1 MFQPVLL
8 ANLQLESTL
17 IDQIV
22 EAQKTDAGITHIKEH
37 MAMDPTMCFHMD
49 HKGILWF
56 KNRLVVPKVP
66 ELRQQI
72 LDESHTSRYSIHPGS
87 NKMYQDLKS
96 RFWWTKMKIEIVR
109 YVARCD
115 VCQRVKAVHLKSAG
129 PLQSLPISEGK
140 WEDINMDFIVGLPK
154 TSKGYDSIWVI
165 VDRFTKVAHFLPVR
179 TLYPT
184 KTYAELYIAR
194 IMSLHGVPKTIVS
207 DRGPQ
212 FVSRFWEE
220 FHKSLG
226 TKLIHSSAYHPQTSG
241 QTKRVNQILEDM
253 LRACVLVY
261 SEKWDECLPLAEFSY
276 NNSYQESI
284 QMAPFEALYGQR
296 CRTPL
301 NWSGPDERFF
311 FGPDL
316 VKEAEEKVKLIQHRL
331 KVAQHRHKRYA
342 DKRRRPL
349 FFQVGDFVYLKVS
362 PMKGVNRFGIKGK
375 LAPHYVGPFE
385 ILAWCGDVAYKVKL
399 PEHLSAIHN
408 VFHVSQ
414 LKKCLQ
420 VPDKVVEISDVDL
433 EPDLTYS
440 EHPIKIVDQQERVTR
455 RKTIKFYKVQ
465 WNKHSED
472 EATWESEEFLN
483 NKFPKFLESCK
494 S

>member
-1 MFQPVLL
+1 
-8 ANLQLESTL
+8 
-17 IDQIV
+17 V

-37 MAMDPTMCFHMD
+37 MAMDPTTCFHMD
-49 HKGILWF
+49 NKGILWF
-56 KNRLVVPKVP
+56 KNLLVVPKIP

-72 LDESHTSRYSIHPGS
+72 LDESHTSRYSIDPGS
-87 NKMYQDLKS
+87 NKMYRDLKS
-96 RFWWTKMKIEIVR
+96 QFWWTKMKIEIAR

-115 VCQRVKAVHLKSAG
+115 VCQRVKAIHLRSAG
-129 PLQSLPISEGK
+129 SLQSLPIPEGK
-140 WEDINMDFIVGLPK
+140 WEDISMDFIVGLPK
-154 TSKGYDSIWVI
+154 TSRGCDSIWVI
-165 VDRFTKVAHFLPVR
+165 MDRFTKVAHFLPV
-179 TLYPT
+179 
-184 KTYAELYIAR
+184 KTRDSVVSYAKLYIAC
-194 IMSLHGVPKTIVS
+194 ILSLHGVPRMIIS

-212 FVSRFWEE
+212 FVAKFWEGL
-220 FHKSLG
+220 HTSLG

-241 QTKRVNQILEDM
+241 QTERVNQILEDM
-253 LRACVLVY
+253 LRACVLAY

-284 QMAPFEALYGQR
+284 QMAPFEALYGQQ

-301 NWSGPDERFF
+301 NWSGPGERFF
-311 FGPDL
+311 FGSDL
-316 VKEAEEKVKLIQHRL
+316 VKEAEEKVKLVQHRL

-375 LAPHYVGPFE
+375 LAPRYVGPFD
-385 ILAWCGDVAYKVKL
+385 ILARCGSVAYKVKL
-399 PEHLSAIHN
+399 LEHLSAIHN

-420 VPDKVVEISDVDL
+420 VPHKVVEIFDVDL

-440 EHPIKIVDQQERVTR
+440 EHSIKIVDQQERVTR

-465 WNKHSED
+465 WNKYSED